1 VRRKALKD
9 QLGINGLVFQEVS
22 LWKKEA
28 SGDGLD
34 IVVREMD
41 MRYPNC
47 NSTELKKVSL
57 AYEEGL
63 FRSES
68 RTRIRGVLVGGGGPH
83 IIVGNAV
90 TKGMHQTMLSERL
103 SPPQKWSYLKLV
115 GRFAA
120 LSFVALV
127 IYVHCVMASA
137 STSSSLPSK
146 LYRLI
151 TSCVFVLLV
160 FLTWKHNHFTHA
172 QRYGEWNRCFIC
184 ERCGALS
191 LH

>member
-1 VRRKALKD
+1 M
-9 QLGINGLVFQEVS
+9 GLT
-22 LWKKEA
+22 
-28 SGDGLD
+28 

-41 MRYPNC
+41 MRCPNC
-47 NSTELKKVSL
+47 NSTNLKKVSL

-68 RTRIRGVLVGGGGPH
+68 RTRIRGVSFGGGGPH
-83 IIVGNAV
+83 IIVGSAA
-90 TKGMHQTMLSERL
+90 TKGTHQTMLSERL
-103 SPPQKWSYLKLV
+103 SPPQKWSYLKLL

-127 IYVHCVMASA
+127 IYVHSPMASA
-137 STSSSLPSK
+137 STSSSLPLK
-146 LYRLI
+146 LYGLI
-151 TSCVFVLLV
+151 ASCAFVLLV

-172 QRYGEWNRCFIC
+172 RRYGEWNRCFIC
-184 ERCGALS
+184 KRCGALS